1 MQLISTMCALKGRGA
16 NYWKTLV
23 QIMFSY
29 ETKAFP
35 HEISRRGGNDINQN
49 DPSQAIATDTAI
61 LKLMNPTTVLTVVI
75 RPLS

>member
-1 MQLISTMCALKGRGA
+1 
-16 NYWKTLV
+16 
-23 QIMFSY
+23 MFSY

-35 HEISRRGGNDINQN
+35 HEISRRGGNDINQKN